1 MARVTRTARAVVG
14 VSVPRYPPVNCSHLH
29 PLARPPP
36 SPLPPTLCCHPTT
49 IAHHLDI
56 DNHIRHSHSNCLPQL
71 ATPNHSYSPHYYH
84 LSSPYQ
90 KWSKLSS
97 QVLPVSLSSSF
108 RGLAIPS
115 RSDHPL
121 GPSRCAVAGGIG
133 QPLSLLL
140 KLNPIVTE
148 LSLYDVVNAPGV
160 SLHSWL

>member
-1 MARVTRTARAVVG
+1 MG
-14 VSVPRYPPVNCSHLH
+14 VSVPRYPPVTWSHLH
-29 PLARPPP
+29 PLPPHTLLSPHHDRSSP
-36 SPLPPTLCCHPTT
+36 SQPSTTTSDIPTRTVYHNSQPPITPT
-49 IAHHLDI
+49 H
-56 DNHIRHSHSNCLPQL
+56 
-71 ATPNHSYSPHYYH
+71 HYYH
-84 LSSPYQ
+84 LSSRYQ

-97 QVLPVSLSSSF
+97 QVLPVSPSSSF

>member
-1 MARVTRTARAVVG
+1 MARVIHSESVVFRCRDILRSTG
-14 VSVPRYPPVNCSHLH
+14 HICIRSPAPPHS
-29 PLARPPP
+29 
-36 SPLPPTLCCHPTT
+36 LCCHPHHDRSSPSTT
-49 IAHHLDI
+49 TSDI
-56 DNHIRHSHSNCLPQL
+56 PPHPNSLPRTTTSNHSHS
-71 ATPNHSYSPHYYH
+71 PHYH
-84 LSSPYQ
+84 HISSRYQ

-115 RSDHPL
+115 RSHHPL